1 MRKAIVYILICV
13 MALGLASCHNDLE
26 DYFTSGE
33 IALVLPVDGDVETIQ
48 YSVKMMN
55 LNSRN
60 VVTLAGKTSGAISV
74 DEILRGAYSINVDGI
89 VQFKDAAGE
98 VHAHQFRAQSDFVEM
113 IDLAGNHVELEM
125 ILMD

>member
-1 MRKAIVYILICV
+1 
-13 MALGLASCHNDLE
+13 MALGFVSCHNDLE